1 MPDSFEHQ
9 ILVCQPAIQATEG
22 AGFLVNRAIPA
33 HGIEAVGPFIFLDHF
48 GPITV
53 APGAA
58 KGAPDHPH
66 AGIETLSL
74 LLEGRSLHQDS
85 LGNCSLMHAGDVQWM
100 RAGRGVVHDEGP
112 DAVLLRDGGDV
123 HGVQLWLNMPAAH
136 KQDAPAYRQFLA
148 DELARIAAPGAEV
161 RLIAGQSG
169 TLRGPLETH
178 GNPFLAQVTLA
189 PGGEITLATPGRGE
203 LAIYGLVGTMQ
214 AGKSGI
220 AAGELGLLTPGS
232 RIALRS
238 DTGGV
243 ALLLGGD
250 PLDAPIVRYG
260 PFVSNSAQDMHRVIE
275 DYQAGR
281 MGAIAGN

>member
-9 ILVCQPAIQATEG
+9 ILVRRRAIQATEG
-22 AGFLVNRAIPA
+22 AGFQVNRAIPA
-33 HGIEAVGPFIFLDHF
+33 RGIDAVGPFIFLDHF

-85 LGNCSLMHAGDVQWM
+85 LGNCSLMQAGDVQWM

-112 DAVLLRDGGDV
+112 DAVLLRDGGNV

-136 KQDAPAYRQFLA
+136 KRDAPAYRHFPA
-148 DELARIAAPGAEV
+148 DELARIDAPGAEV
-161 RLIAGQSG
+161 RLIAGQCG
-169 TLRGPLETH
+169 ALRGPLETH

-189 PGGEITLATPGRGE
+189 PGGAITLAPPGRGE
-203 LAIYGLVGTMQ
+203 MAVYGLVGTIG
-214 AGKSGI
+214 AGRGEI
-220 AAGELGLLTPGS
+220 AAGELGLLAPGKHL
-232 RIALRS
+232 ALRS
-238 DTGGV
+238 EAGGV
-243 ALLLGGD
+243 VLVLGGD
-250 PLDAPIVRYG
+250 PLDAPIVRHG
-260 PFVSNSAQDMHRVIE
+260 PFVTNSVPEMHRVIE
-275 DYQAGR
+275 DYRAGR
-281 MGAIAGN
+281 MGTLSKV